1 MHATIPA
8 VVVGANLNGLGV
20 VRSLRRGGV
29 PVYVV
34 DTSRQRP
41 AMWSHAC
48 RPVIVDQL
56 HGRTLIHSLLDLGRR
71 IGERAVLFVT
81 DEMSV
86 HTVSQ
91 FRDELSGAFRFRLP
105 AHETVIALS
114 DKSAFQDIAERNGFP
129 VPRSA
134 ALATASDFY
143 KLRDLAFPVIIKP
156 TDKRRVHAGV
166 TERLHRA
173 RTLREAEALCAR
185 VLPEA
190 GGVIVQEWIPGPDSG
205 IYFTLFYRGADD
217 MVATF
222 TGRKLACDPPEVGN
236 TAICVAAP
244 DVSDM
249 LEPLTC
255 AFADIVGFE
264 GMGSIE
270 FKWDGVRKR
279 FIVIEPT
286 VGRTNWQEEI
296 ATLCGMNIPFR
307 AYRHELGLP
316 RLGVGRP
323 RSDVAWR
330 ASGAQRWPRNH
341 PRGNMRIVDGYWRA
355 ADPAPAMFHYAL
367 DSALRRLR
375 KPFREQAEHS
385 LRQPI
390 AAKRAPQE

>member
-20 VRSLRRGGV
+20 ARSLRRGNV

-48 RPVIVDQL
+48 RAVIVDQL
-56 HGRTLIHSLLDLGRR
+56 HGRPLIHGLLDLGRR

-81 DEMSV
+81 DELSV
-86 HTVSQ
+86 HTISK
-91 FRDELSGAFRFRLP
+91 FRGELSDAFLFRLP
-105 AHETVIALS
+105 SHEMVTALS
-114 DKSAFQDIAERNGFP
+114 DKAAFQQIAERNGFP
-129 VPRSA
+129 VPRSV
-134 ALATASDFY
+134 ALATASDLD
-143 KLRDLAFPVIIKP
+143 KLRELAFPVVIKP
-156 TDKRRVHAGV
+156 TDKRRVHAGA

-173 RTLREAEALCAR
+173 RTLAEAEALCAR

-190 GGVIVQEWIPGPDSG
+190 GGLIVQEWIPGPDSS

-217 MVATF
+217 MIATF
-222 TGRKLACDPPEVGN
+222 TGRKLVCDPPEVGN
-236 TAICVAAP
+236 TGICVAAP

-255 AFADIVGFE
+255 AFADLVGFA
-264 GMGSIE
+264 GTGSIE

-279 FIVIEPT
+279 FIMIEPT
-286 VGRTNWQEEI
+286 VGRTDWQEEI

-316 RLGVGRP
+316 RLGAGRP
-323 RSDVAWR
+323 RIDVAWR

-341 PRGNMRIVDGYWRA
+341 PRGNMRVVDGFWRA
-355 ADPAPAMFHYAL
+355 GDPAPAMFHYAF
-367 DSALRRLR
+367 DSALRHLR
-375 KPFREQAEHS
+375 NPAREQQEHS
-385 LRQPI
+385 LRRAI
-390 AAKRAPQE
+390 AAERAPQE